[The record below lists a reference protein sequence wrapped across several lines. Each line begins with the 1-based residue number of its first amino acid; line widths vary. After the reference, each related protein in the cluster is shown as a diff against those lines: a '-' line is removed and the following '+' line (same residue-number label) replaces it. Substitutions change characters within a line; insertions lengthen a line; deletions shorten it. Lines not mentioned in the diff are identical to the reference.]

1 MFELPEPKDD
11 GLLMREVGEWSRDKH
26 YFLRRYIDA
35 FTTAMKDK
43 NWEGL
48 HYIDLFA
55 GAGIEKIRGTDELTW
70 GSPLIAAQA
79 PNPFT
84 RLHLCEKGKKY
95 YRALVKRVSAIA
107 PKSQILNGDAN
118 KKIYE
123 IINAIP
129 DGSLSLA
136 FLDPYGLHLDYET
149 LKVLSGK
156 RSDLIILLADHMDA
170 LRNWFAY
177 YLDNPKSNLDRFLG
191 PGVNWREKLMEC
203 PKDRRV
209 EELRKM
215 YEQQIHKLGYDYFIP
230 ERISRKK
237 APLYSLIFCSRADNA
252 AKLWRDIAEKKPDGQ
267 RTFNFDD

>member
-84 RLHLCEKGKKY
+84 RLHLCEKGKKNY
-95 YRALVKRVSAIA
+95 LALVERVEKHTLKA
-107 PKSQILNGDAN
+107 QILNGDAN
-118 KKIYE
+118 EEINE
-123 IINAIP
+123 IIGKIP
-129 DGSLSLA
+129 KRSLSLA
-136 FLDPYGLHLDYET
+136 FLDPCGLHLEYET
-149 LKVLSGK
+149 LKVLSKK
-156 RSDLIILLADHMDA
+156 RSDIIIFLPDYIDA
-170 LRNWFAY
+170 LRNWEIY
-177 YLDNPKSNLDRFLG
+177 SKEPESNLDRFLG
-191 PGVNWREKLMEC
+191 LNVDWRNKFKEC
-203 PKDRRV
+203 PPNKRAEVFRDI
-209 EELRKM
+209 
-215 YEQQIHKLGYDYFIP
+215 YEQKIKQLGYEYFEY
-230 ERISRKK
+230 ERISRGKN
-237 APLYSLIFCSRADNA
+237 PLYRLIFCSKDKLGADI
-252 AKLWRDIAEKKPDGQ
+252 WRRVTKKKPDGQ
-267 RTFNFDD
+267 STFDFG